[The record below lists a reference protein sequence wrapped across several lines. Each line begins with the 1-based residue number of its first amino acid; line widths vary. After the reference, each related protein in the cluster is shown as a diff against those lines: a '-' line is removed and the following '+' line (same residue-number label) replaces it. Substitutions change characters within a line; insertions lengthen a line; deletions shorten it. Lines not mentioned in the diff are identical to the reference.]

1 MASWSLFKTT
11 EDHPRKSSQKF
22 HPRKPSQKAQ
32 TLALERQDKWEGQA
46 YQGLGNCYRNIGQ
59 NQTAIE
65 YYEKAKQI
73 ALKHG
78 DKRIE
83 RQAFRGLGNA
93 YLNVGKYQTA
103 IEYFQK
109 AQNIAL

>member
-1 MASWSLFKTT
+1 MKTNG
-11 EDHPRKSSQKF
+11 KK
-22 HPRKPSQKAQ
+22 
-32 TLALERQDKWEGQA
+32 DKLTKVCEIA
-46 YQGLGNCYRNIGQ
+46 HRNIGQ

-73 ALKHG
+73 TLKHG

-103 IEYFQK
+103 IEYFEE
-109 AQNIAL
+109 AQNITL